1 MPKIELNKIEAGD
14 LISATSTSGV
24 NNDISRWNAAVVN
37 GDNVREE
44 GIDRRNFE
52 NGVFVEPTS
61 STMSGTHARFS
72 SPVTVN
78 ASAAGFSSLTSSVV
92 TGALIAI
99 HHDNPNDAGLK
110 VNVSFQYETPLVQTT
125 DSTAPHFS
133 LVRPNWNV
141 QLGYRTGSSSGIYT
155 AIAGTKRQLSIEIAE
170 TVDSSGTT
178 LGGYKWIDSMTIV
191 HVFND
196 SPLAPAADYYFQLFA
211 WEDGSGLP
219 LDLKIDFLNMFAT
232 RYKR

>member
-24 NNDISRWNAAVVN
+24 NDDISRWNAAVVN

-61 STMSGTHARFS
+61 SAMSGTHARFS

-78 ASAAGFSSLTSSVV
+78 ANAAGFSSLTSSVV
-92 TGALIAI
+92 TGALIGPI
-99 HHDNPNDAGLK
+99 HHDPTNDAGLK

-125 DSTAPHFS
+125 NSTAPHFS

-141 QLGYRTGSSSGIYT
+141 QLAYRTGSSSGIYT

-191 HVFND
+191 HALNH
-196 SPLAPAADYYFQLFA
+196 SGAASDYYFQLFA